1 MISFISAYQIR
12 CYFRRIIFIILL
24 LNWHFSSFA
33 QDCSKLIESKYDEF
47 TGDTVKQMKD
57 RIYISQNNI
66 QKVALFVAQ
75 KIEEDGEKE
84 IVLTINLR
92 DNYCIDNL
100 NGIILLFEDNTKL
113 KEYNHGGDNCEG
125 FTMLNIGIP
134 NYEDKTIKSY
144 LESKKLKGLRV
155 YTNNNF
161 VEVFLSVDNQL
172 KLINSLKCFN

>member
-1 MISFISAYQIR
+1 MISFCTASQIK
-12 CYFRRIIFIILL
+12 CHYRRSILILL
-24 LNWHFSSFA
+24 LLSWCFSSSA
-33 QDCSKLIESKYDEF
+33 QDCSQLIESKYDEF
-47 TGDTVKQMKD
+47 TGVTVKQMKD

-66 QKVALFVAQ
+66 QKVALYVAQ

-92 DNYCIDNL
+92 DNDCIANL
-100 NGIILLFEDNTKL
+100 NSIILLFEDNTKL

-125 FTMLNIGIP
+125 FAMLNIGIP
-134 NYEDKTIKSY
+134 DYEDKTIKSY

-161 VEVFLSVDNQL
+161 VEVFLSDDNQL